1 MYAHLRN
8 MHRAPEE
15 DTLVLRASA
24 DVATIRREA
33 SPDLAGQVG
42 VPPELAHQAQVPQ
55 VIEPDPA
62 VIAGDED
69 LVLPRHGF
77 YPRHLPALCILPPSR
92 ADMYGGVVLQ
102 LVSGEEYAPTII
114 RTNHSKLS

>member
-1 MYAHLRN
+1 
-8 MHRAPEE
+8 MHGAPEE
-15 DTLVLRASA
+15 DTLVLRAST

-33 SPDLAGQVG
+33 SSDLAGQVG
-42 VPPELAHQAQVPQ
+42 VPLVLAHQAQVPQ
-55 VIEPDPA
+55 VIKPDPA

-92 ADMYGGVVLQ
+92 ADMYGSVVLQ
-102 LVSGEEYAPTII
+102 LVGREEDAPTII
-114 RTNHSKLS
+114 GTNHCKLSCNQKAFK